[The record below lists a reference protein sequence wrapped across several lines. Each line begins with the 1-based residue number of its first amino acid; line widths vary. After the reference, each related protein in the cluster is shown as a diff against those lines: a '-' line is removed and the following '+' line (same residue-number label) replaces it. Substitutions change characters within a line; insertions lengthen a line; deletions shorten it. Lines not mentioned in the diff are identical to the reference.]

1 MTTRCHPAS
10 LYSGMDTQT
19 SSLFSAEPLLERR
32 LGKETFDA
40 IPPVPGVYRFYDH
53 RGELLYVGKAKNLR
67 TRLFSYKR
75 AKPGQ
80 VSRKVS
86 GLIGNIRSFVYVE
99 TPTERDAL
107 LLENRMIRGERPP
120 YNHANKETETYYFLY
135 LRPHPEGLE
144 FRLAMRIHEE
154 TGQEYWHGCF
164 KGHAPVRRS
173 MGCLLRLL
181 WMAEHGV
188 SDPMH
193 LPVKLN
199 RNLTP
204 MRFTLPWNITRS
216 PSLSSGLPEL
226 LNRWIRGESD
236 ELADWLV
243 VQIEAGRR
251 LTLFQRLWLEYHL
264 DQLAGFY
271 RKKLVRHH
279 SLRNG
284 RARIAQEELDDLL
297 IRQKGEGR
305 SEKGK
310 GN

>member
-1 MTTRCHPAS
+1 
-10 LYSGMDTQT
+10 MDTQNP
-19 SSLFSAEPLLERR
+19 SLFTTEPLLERR
-32 LGKETFDA
+32 LGREPFDA
-40 IPPVPGVYRFYDH
+40 VPSVPGVYRFYDH

-86 GLIGNIRSFVYVE
+86 ELIGRIRSFVYVE

-120 YNHANKETETYYFLY
+120 YNHANKETETYYFVY
-135 LRPHPEGLE
+135 LKPDKAGLE
-144 FRLAMRIHEE
+144 FRLTMRIHED
-154 TGQEYWHGCF
+154 TGQENWHGCF
-164 KGHAPVRRS
+164 KGHAPVRQS

-181 WMAEHGV
+181 WMAEYSV
-188 SDPMH
+188 TDPMH

-204 MRFTLPWNITRS
+204 MRFTLPWNPARS
-216 PSLSSGLPEL
+216 PALSSGLPEL

-236 ELADWLV
+236 EVTDWFGI
-243 VQIEAGRR
+243 QIEAGQQ

-264 DQLAGFY
+264 DQLATFY
-271 RKKLVRHH
+271 RKKLSRHRT
-279 SLRNG
+279 LRNG
-284 RARIAQEELDDLL
+284 RNHILQEELDDLL
-297 IRQKGEGR
+297 VI
-305 SEKGK
+305 
-310 GN
+310 